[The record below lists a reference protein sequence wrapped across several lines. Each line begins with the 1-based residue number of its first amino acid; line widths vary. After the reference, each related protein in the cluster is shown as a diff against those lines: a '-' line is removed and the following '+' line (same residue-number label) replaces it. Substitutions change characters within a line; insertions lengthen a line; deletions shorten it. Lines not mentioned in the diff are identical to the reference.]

1 LRHNP
6 VLLQEVLEHLALKPG
21 AVVMDGTL
29 GSGGHAEA
37 ILGQIGLSG
46 RLIGF
51 DQDPD
56 AIARC
61 RVLFQGDP
69 RVMLVHENF
78 RNLGKVFSGLK
89 VAGFDAVL
97 LDIGTSSEQLADGKR
112 GFSFQTEG
120 ELDMRMNPEVG
131 LKASELLAQ
140 LSEVELA
147 DLFYHY
153 GEERNSRRFARV
165 IVERRRQQPIQTI
178 EDLNQTLEQA
188 LPVHMRFKKG
198 QRPSWARRHPATK
211 VFQALRIGV
220 NDELEALKEGMA
232 AAFGHL
238 TKAGRLGIIS
248 FHSIEDRIVKQQ
260 FRKWD
265 DEERGNL
272 IFRKPVVANRS
283 EILNNPRTRSAKL
296 RVIEKI
302 S

>member
-1 LRHNP
+1 
-6 VLLQEVLEHLALKPG
+6 
-21 AVVMDGTL
+21 MDGTL

-37 ILGQIGLSG
+37 ILGEIGPSG
-46 RLIGF
+46 KLIGF
-51 DQDPD
+51 DQDPE
-56 AIARC
+56 AIERC
-61 RVLFQGDP
+61 RALFQKDP
-69 RVMLVHENF
+69 RVTLVHENF
-78 RNLGKVFSGLK
+78 RNLEKVFSRLG
-89 VAGFDAVL
+89 VTAFDAVL
-97 LDIGTSSEQLADGKR
+97 LDIGTSSEQLANGKR

-140 LSEVELA
+140 MSEAELA

-165 IVERRRQQPIQTI
+165 IIERRRQQPIRTI

-188 LPVHMRFKKG
+188 LPAHMRFKKG

-220 NDELEALKEGMA
+220 NDELEALKEGMT
-232 AAFGHL
+232 AAFDHL
-238 TKAGRLGIIS
+238 TKTGRLGIIS
-248 FHSIEDRIVKQQ
+248 FHSIEDRIVKHQ

-272 IFRKPVVANRS
+272 IFRKPIVANRS
-283 EILNNPRTRSAKL
+283 EVLNNPRTRSAKL

>member
-1 LRHNP
+1 MRHSP
-6 VLLQEVLEHLALKPG
+6 VLLQEVLEHLVLSPG

-37 ILGQIGLSG
+37 ILGKIGPSG

-51 DQDPD
+51 DQDPE

-61 RVLFQGDP
+61 KALFEGDP
-69 RVMLVHENF
+69 RVTLVHENF
-78 RNLGKVFSGLK
+78 RNLKKVFSRLN
-89 VAGFDAVL
+89 VESFDAVL

-140 LSEVELA
+140 MSEVELA

-165 IVERRRQQPIQTI
+165 IVERRRQQPIRTI

-188 LPVHMRFKKG
+188 LPAHMRFKKG
-198 QRPSWARRHPATK
+198 HRPSWARRHPATK

-232 AAFGHL
+232 AAFDHL
-238 TKAGRLGIIS
+238 KQGGRLGIIS

-265 DEERGNL
+265 DEERGEL
-272 IFRKPVVANRS
+272 IFRKPVVADRTEVIS
-283 EILNNPRTRSAKL
+283 NPRSRSAKL
-296 RVIEKI
+296 RVIGKL